1 MSDAGFCVWLAGA
14 PVKVV
19 AAIAR
24 SVATDLAHARPVEE
38 LGPGPEWLADAPPE
52 LRWKLQAHL
61 ARALAAHGVI
71 VVLATETAEESWRA
85 EVRAVVPAVIEVA
98 VGDAPTGEQAPE
110 LVVPGDG
117 SRAGESAR
125 VVLRHLAAAGWT
137 EPLEDY
143 TDDDEAAVSGRLQNF
158 GYL

>member
-1 MSDAGFCVWLAGA
+1 LSDAGFCVWLAGA

-24 SVATDLAHARPVEE
+24 SVATDLAHARRVEE
-38 LGPGPEWLADAPPE
+38 LGPGPEWLAGAPPAR
-52 LRWKLQAHL
+52 RWKTRAHL
-61 ARALAAHGVI
+61 ARTLAAHGVI
-71 VVLATETAEESWRA
+71 VVLATEVADEPWRS
-85 EVRAVVPAVIEVA
+85 EVRGVVPAVIEVV
-98 VGDAPTGEQAPE
+98 VGEEAPGDWGPD